1 MDHQHN
7 TPLASEWLMM
17 CLPGGNG
24 IHVLHQTMFTRYPT
38 ETITNAEFCDLL
50 KRNYETMRWR
60 PFLGALAPRQRK
72 LKQIRFVKFQTKE
85 TPYGVPAPIEVKNSR
100 CLPTGEE
107 GWVCGAPVE
116 AILYAEMTMLAGL
129 KGELVRERLNIHKL
143 VSRKLQDPMDP
154 SETDSYGWGLY
165 FVEEEYCKGWYKGV
179 VLVGTSVFAYH
190 AGVVFALVLAMA
202 FGSTSLSIE
211 EFGEFRVT
219 FAVYCF
225 AFAFHHLGAFRLPD
239 EDIVHLR

>member
-1 MDHQHN
+1 M
-7 TPLASEWLMM
+7 E
-17 CLPGGNG
+17 
-24 IHVLHQTMFTRYPT
+24 
-38 ETITNAEFCDLL
+38 
-50 KRNYETMRWR
+50 
-60 PFLGALAPRQRK
+60 
-72 LKQIRFVKFQTKE
+72 
-85 TPYGVPAPIEVKNSR
+85 
-100 CLPTGEE
+100 
-107 GWVCGAPVE
+107 
-116 AILYAEMTMLAGL
+116 
-129 KGELVRERLNIHKL
+129 
-143 VSRKLQDPMDP
+143 
-154 SETDSYGWGLY
+154 GWGLY
-165 FVEEEYCKGWYKGV
+165 FAEEEYWKGWYKGV